1 MLWRDRS
8 LIGLLTAEL
17 VSLTGSAMT
26 LVALP
31 WFVLATTGS
40 TTKMGWVLGAEL
52 AAVALLGIPSGTVI
66 ARIGAKRT
74 MLVCDA
80 ARGPLLLVIPLL
92 HWTGHLSFAALLAVS
107 FAIGCFS
114 GPYFSSAQVVI
125 PEVAGADERRVAE
138 VNAVLGGANQLTRIV
153 GPVLAGVL
161 IASTSPATVLVVDAG
176 TYVFS
181 FLTILLVVRAGR
193 RVEQTEE
200 SRGVLAGV
208 RFLLRDALLG
218 PMLVVAVLL
227 NLVVQGLVIGVDVLG
242 FYRYGSAHVLGFLF
256 AGFGIGALLGALAA
270 QQLARR
276 VDLLLLAAVGIV
288 LMPLPLW
295 FLPLSLPWAGAM
307 VALASFAFFTPL
319 VNAPMLGILS
329 VRTPA
334 ALRPKVMAAV
344 VTAATLAGPLGLF
357 GAAQALRVVSVDT
370 LFIGV
375 AALLTALGIG
385 FAAVILRNRGQ
396 TSGAPE
402 PAAA

>member
-1 MLWRDRS
+1 M
-8 LIGLLTAEL
+8 TAEL

-40 TTKMGWVLGAEL
+40 TAKMGWVLGAEL
-52 AAVALLGIPSGTVI
+52 AAVALLGLPSGAVI

-74 MLVCDA
+74 MLICDA
-80 ARGPLLLVIPLL
+80 ARGPLLIVIPVL
-92 HWTGHLSFAALLAVS
+92 HWTGHLSFAGLLAVS

-114 GPYFSSAQVVI
+114 GPYFSSSQVVI
-125 PEVAGADERRVAE
+125 PEVTGADERRVAE
-138 VNAVLGGANQLTRIV
+138 VNAILGGANQLTRIV

-161 IASTSPATVLVVDAG
+161 IASTSPSAVLVVDAG

-181 FLTILLVVRAGR
+181 FLTIPLVVRAGG

-208 RFLLRDALLG
+208 RFLVRDPLLG

-242 FYRYGSAHVLGFLF
+242 FYRYDSAHVLGFLF
-256 AGFGIGALLGALAA
+256 AGFGVGALLGAVVA
-270 QQLARR
+270 QQLAGH
-276 VDLLLLAAVGIV
+276 VDLLRLAAVGIV

-295 FLPLSLPWAGAM
+295 LLPLSLPWAGAM
-307 VALASFAFFTPL
+307 VALASFAFFTPI
-319 VNAPMLGILS
+319 VNAPMLGVLS
-329 VRTPA
+329 VRTPT

-370 LFIGV
+370 LFVGV
-375 AALLTALGIG
+375 AALLTALGIA
-385 FAAVILRNRGQ
+385 FAVVILRNRGQ
-396 TSGAPE
+396 TSGAAE
-402 PAAA
+402 PVAA